1 MSHQFTLPVRQAQ
14 DSSSISILH
23 HVHVHS
29 PHGPGWECPQYAEQ
43 LLSESEGTNIL
54 NLAVIPKGF
63 QEEMLLSCFSFFV
76 SWLWQGLLSIVLA
89 SWNKL
94 SSSFFIFWSN
104 CIGIHR
110 LLAVLKHGQYDCL
123 MLKHTYKVNCLKMF
137 SISSLAMG
145 SNKFKGSQSVGT

>member
-14 DSSSISILH
+14 DSNSISVLH
-23 HVHVHS
+23 HVHAHS

-43 LLSESEGTNIL
+43 LPLESEGRNIL
-54 NLAVIPKGF
+54 NLAKLYQKAF
-63 QEEMLLSCFSFFV
+63 RKKCFSFFV

-94 SSSFFIFWSN
+94 SSFFLIFWSN
-104 CIGIHR
+104 CIGIR
-110 LLAVLKHGQYDCL
+110 LLAVLKQGQYDCL

-137 SISSLAMG
+137 SISYLAMG
-145 SNKFKGSQSVGT
+145 SNNFKGSQSDVDT